1 MVTYY
6 KSSLFRVM
14 VLAELSFLISEVLLF
29 HQKLDSVHELIILEE
44 YIQEPIHSLELE
56 DL

>member
-1 MVTYY
+1 
-6 KSSLFRVM
+6 M
-14 VLAELSFLISEVLLF
+14 VLAEFTLFIGEVLLL

-44 YIQEPIHSLELE
+44 DIKEPVHSLELE

>member
-1 MVTYY
+1 MVTYN
-6 KSSLFRVM
+6 KSSLFSIM
-14 VLAELSFLISEVLLF
+14 VLAELSLFISEVLLF

-44 YIQEPIHSLELE
+44 DIKEPIHSLELE